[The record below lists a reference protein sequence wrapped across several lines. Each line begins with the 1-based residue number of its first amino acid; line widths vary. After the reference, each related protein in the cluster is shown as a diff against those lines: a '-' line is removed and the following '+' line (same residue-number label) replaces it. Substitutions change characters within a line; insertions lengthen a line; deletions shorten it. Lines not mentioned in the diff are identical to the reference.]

1 MKGVWLEELTSAE
14 AQARLDRGDA
24 VVIPVASVGSH
35 GAHLPL
41 GTDGMIARALG
52 QRLIERLPVVVAPVV
67 SFGAQHMQTETFR
80 QMVREIVDAFRADG
94 VKRIALLDVGLSA
107 ERPLS
112 GLKDGPKDKQ
122 AGVLVLN
129 VRDGAATPG
138 GLIDRLRAGPTVEHE
153 TSMILA
159 LAPRSVRPAAS
170 AGTGDPSHAT
180 AFKGER
186 LLSVW
191 VDAVVTTLTAE
202 WPQLDA

>member
-14 AQARLDRGDA
+14 AQARFDRGDA

-52 QRLIERLPVVVAPVV
+52 QRLIERLPVLVAPVV
-67 SFGAQHMQTETFR
+67 NFGAQYVRTETFR
-80 QMVREIVDAFRADG
+80 QMMREIVDAFRADG
-94 VKRIALLDVGLSA
+94 VKHIALLDAGLSA
-107 ERPLS
+107 EWPMEGPGGVPVLS
-112 GLKDGPKDKQ
+112 
-122 AGVLVLN
+122 
-129 VRDGAATPG
+129 VRDGGATAG
-138 GLIDRLRAGPTVEHE
+138 GLIDRLRAGSKVEHE
-153 TSMILA
+153 TSMVLA

-170 AGTGDPSHAT
+170 AGSGDPSHAT

-186 LLSVW
+186 LLSAW
-191 VDAVVTTLTAE
+191 GDALVNTLTAE

>member
-14 AQARLDRGDA
+14 AQARFDRGDA

-67 SFGAQHMQTETFR
+67 SFGAQHMQAETFR
-80 QMVREIVDAFRADG
+80 QMMCEIVDAFRADG
-94 VKRIALLDVGLSA
+94 VKHIALLDAGLSA
-107 ERPLS
+107 EWPMA
-112 GLKDGPKDKQ
+112 GPG
-122 AGVLVLN
+122 GVLVLS
-129 VRDGAATPG
+129 VRNGGATAG
-138 GLIDRLRAGPTVEHE
+138 RLIDRLRAGPVVEHE
-153 TSMILA
+153 TSMVLA

-186 LLSVW
+186 LLSAW
-191 VDAVVTTLTAE
+191 GDALVNTLTAE